1 MNTSSNFQALL
12 EPKFR
17 KIFFDTYDEKPEQFS
32 KVFNVRK
39 SKKAKEH
46 DHHVAGTG
54 LWDIKQPG
62 GTINEEDMALGEEVT
77 YVHTAY
83 AKMIQVEREFADD
96 ELYGVVEKLPKTLAR
111 GGRATVEGVAASILN
126 NAFTVN
132 GYDGKPLVSD
142 SHPLIKGGTNS
153 NLMTGAPLAGPALA
167 LGITQYRS
175 DLKTE
180 EGLKLQANP
189 DKLVVSPDNEFNAA
203 VLLSSAY
210 KPGTDHN
217 DINVLKGKLSAVVLD
232 YLTSAT
238 AWFLIDNS
246 LNELNFFWRV
256 RPEFKGA
263 ENFDNMVAKYRGYLR
278 FSCGYSDW
286 RGILGNTGVVSSG

>member
-1 MNTSSNFQALL
+1 MNTSANFQALL

-17 KIFFDTYDEKPEQFS
+17 KIFFDTYEEKPEQFS
-32 KVFNVRK
+32 KVYNVK
-39 SKKAKEH
+39 SSKKAKEY
-46 DHHVAGTG
+46 DRHVAGTG
-54 LWDIKQPG
+54 LWDEKQPG
-62 GTINEEDMALGEEVT
+62 GTINEEDMALGKEVT

-111 GGRATVEGVAASILN
+111 GGRATVEQVAASILN
-126 NAFTVN
+126 NGFTVN
-132 GYDGKPLVSD
+132 GYDGVPLISD

-153 NLMTGAPLAGPALA
+153 NLMTGAVLSAESLA
-167 LGITQYRS
+167 LGITQYKS
-175 DLKTE
+175 TLKTE
-180 EGLKLQANP
+180 EGLKVQASP
-189 DKLVVSPDNEFNAA
+189 DKLVISPDNEFNAA
-203 VLLSSAY
+203 VILQSAN
-210 KPGTDHN
+210 KPGSDYN
-217 DINVLKGKLSAVVLD
+217 DVNVVKGKLTPVVLD
-232 YLTSAT
+232 YLTSST

-256 RPEFKGA
+256 KPEFKGA

-286 RGILGNTGVVSSG
+286 RGILGNTGVVAGA